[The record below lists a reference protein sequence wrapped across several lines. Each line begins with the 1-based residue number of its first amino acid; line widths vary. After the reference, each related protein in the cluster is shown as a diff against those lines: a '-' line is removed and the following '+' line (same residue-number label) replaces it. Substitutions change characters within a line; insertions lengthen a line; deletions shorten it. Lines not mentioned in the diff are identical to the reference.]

1 MAEVLAAP
9 TIMVTAPAAAAKEAV
24 VAEEKAEKLPKV
36 SKNALRE
43 MTDMEKMP
51 YIQEALEKLLSKKN
65 L

>member
-1 MAEVLAAP
+1 MAEVMAP
-9 TIMVTAPAAAAKEAV
+9 PPAISVTAPKDAP
-24 VAEEKAEKLPKV
+24 AEEKEGKLPKV